1 MKTTLIITTYNWP
14 QALELVLLSVKKQ
27 FLMPDEVIIAD
38 DGSTSETEELIKK
51 ISKDFPVEIKHV
63 WQNDEGFRAA
73 MIRNK
78 AIAKS
83 EGDYIIGID
92 GDMILHPLF
101 IKDHIKNAKKNRY
114 IQGSRVLLSEEKT
127 KTVLKNKQI
136 IFHFFERGL
145 LNRKN
150 AIHSDF
156 LSKLFSKNKKTLK
169 GSKTCNFSMFKEDIL
184 KINGFDNEFVGWG
197 REDSEF
203 LARFLNSGGVRYDL
217 KFNAIAYH
225 IFHEENERRYL
236 KKNED
241 RLKKTVNKKIKV
253 CENGINKFLGE

>member
-1 MKTTLIITTYNWP
+1 MGSLEKEIQTANSKTTAEIVKNYS
-14 QALELVLLSVKKQ
+14 VLLTWLNS
-27 FLMPDEVIIAD
+27 LEN
-38 DGSTSETEELIKK
+38 T
-51 ISKDFPVEIKHV
+51 
-63 WQNDEGFRAA
+63 
-73 MIRNK
+73 
-78 AIAKS
+78 
-83 EGDYIIGID
+83 
-92 GDMILHPLF
+92 
-101 IKDHIKNAKKNRY
+101 IKDYKSKVAEKLAKF
-114 IQGSRVLLSEEKT
+114 
-127 KTVLKNKQI
+127 KNK
-136 IFHFFERGL
+136 
-145 LNRKN
+145 
-150 AIHSDF
+150 S
-156 LSKLFSKNKKTLK
+156 
-169 GSKTCNFSMFKEDIL
+169 KEDIL

>member
-145 LNRKN
+145 
-150 AIHSDF
+150 
-156 LSKLFSKNKKTLK
+156 FSNK
-169 GSKTCNFSMFKEDIL
+169 
-184 KINGFDNEFVGWG
+184 
-197 REDSEF
+197 R
-203 LARFLNSGGVRYDL
+203 
-217 KFNAIAYH
+217 
-225 IFHEENERRYL
+225 
-236 KKNED
+236 
-241 RLKKTVNKKIKV
+241 
-253 CENGINKFLGE
+253 